1 MLAAYLQ
8 RLFDCARCGD
18 AREESYYPAL
28 AELLAA
34 YAHKAGMANVCVTT
48 LPKKTAGGNPDFRV
62 WDGALHIVGYLEAK
76 SPSVEQLDP
85 IETTEQMQR
94 YLGAFPNVIL
104 TNYYEFRL
112 YRGGVLIDR
121 VQIARP
127 FGVRLLKTPPPVEH
141 EAEFFNL
148 LAQFFSFS
156 FPVVRDAAA
165 LARHLALRTRFL
177 NDVIAG
183 ELADDAA
190 RGKGHILSFFN
201 AFKEYLLH
209 KLNEADFADL
219 YAQTVTYGLF
229 AARTRAKNGFSR
241 TRAFDCIPHTI
252 GILRD
257 VFRFISLGELSP
269 QMAWIVDDISEV
281 LAVTDVKAILHQYF
295 TEHKG
300 ADPIVHFYETFL
312 AAYDPATRERRGV
325 YYTPEPVVA
334 YTDRSL
340 HALLKEVFNKPDGLA
355 DRSVIILDFAGGTQ
369 TYNAMAAHIAVDEFV
384 ATHGAGARAAFI
396 QEHILEHFYAFELM
410 MAPYAIGHI
419 KMAFL
424 LEELGY
430 TLTDKDRFKFYLTN
444 TLELAE
450 LQESSLPGLSAL
462 SEEAHLAAQV
472 KNETPVL
479 VIHGNPPYSG
489 ISANMNDWIVNL
501 LKETTEGLQSY
512 YEVDG
517 APLREKKVWL
527 QDDYVKFIRF
537 AQWKIQQRGE
547 GIVGIITN
555 HGYLDNPTFRGM
567 RQSLLRTFDQV
578 CILDLHGNAKK
589 KEVCPDGAKDEN
601 VFDIQQGVCIAI
613 MIKRGTDDKDRRVT
627 DAMVQYAETWG
638 TRAHKYTWLNH
649 HTVATTKWRTL
660 KPTSPFYF
668 FIPRNETGRKEYENL
683 PALTDIFPVNVTG
696 IVTAHDRLLIDFDR
710 ASLKSRIMM
719 LRNKALSDDDLRRGL
734 SLKENYQWRLADARH
749 CLMADDQWDHAFD
762 MIQYRPFDTRHI
774 FYHNAVVWRPR
785 RDVMRHMLQP
795 NFGLMA
801 CRQQNKKG
809 FCHAFVTDHIVE
821 SCLVSNQTREIGYLF
836 PLYLYETPSVKPTKK
851 LAALTQALMLLEPE
865 APYPVAQGKQV
876 NVAPD
881 FWRTCQ
887 EHYGKKLAPE
897 SLLGYI
903 YAVLYSTVYRE
914 KYVEFLKIDFP
925 RVPFTTDAH
934 VFAKVARLGETLI
947 AVHLLKEKE
956 RRPTAVRFQGQGDAR
971 VTSVRYDAPAG
982 RIYINATQYF
992 ENVAPDVW
1000 IYQIGGYQVCAKWLK
1015 DRKNSTLALDDL
1027 AHYAQIIVALRRT
1040 IDVQSDIDAVFP
1052 EIEKATVTFNLPKL

>member
-209 KLNEADFADL
+209 KLSEADFADL

-325 YYTPEPVVA
+325 YYTPDPVVG
-334 YTDRSL
+334 YIDRSI
-340 HALLKEVFNKPDGLA
+340 HALLKAHLGKEDGLA
-355 DRSVIILDFAGGTQ
+355 DTSVIVLDFAGGTQ
-369 TYNAMAAHIAVDEFV
+369 TFNAEAARIAVSAFV
-384 ATHGAGARAAFI
+384 AKNGEGARKQFI
-396 QEHILEHFYAFELM
+396 KQHILEHFYAFELM

-430 TLTDKDRFKFYLTN
+430 TLTDTERFKFYLTN

-450 LQESSLPGLSAL
+450 LQESSLPGLASL
-462 SEEAHLAAQV
+462 SEEAHLAAMV
-472 KNETPVL
+472 KKETAVL

-489 ISANMNDWIVNL
+489 ISANMNAWIVNL
-501 LKETTEGLQSY
+501 VKNTVDGVQSY

-517 APLREKKVWL
+517 APLGEKKVWL

-567 RQSLLRTFDQV
+567 RQSLLRTFDQAY
-578 CILDLHGNAKK
+578 ILDLHGNTKK
-589 KEVCPDGAKDEN
+589 REVSPDGAKDEN
-601 VFDIQQGVCIAI
+601 VFDIQQGVCIALFV
-613 MIKRGTDDKDRRVT
+613 KCNAANLSAKARGHEDRAAVFHA
-627 DAMVQYAETWG
+627 DLWG
-638 TRAHKYTWLNH
+638 DRNHKYAWLKAH
-649 HTVATTKWRTL
+649 CLATTAWRKL
-660 KPTSPFYF
+660 KPDRPYYF
-668 FIPRNETGRKEYENL
+668 LIPRDETGRASYGKYSSL
-683 PALTDIFPVNVTG
+683 KDIFPVNVTG
-696 IVTAHDRLLIDFDR
+696 IVTARDSFVVDFDTEALR
-710 ASLKSRIMM
+710 RRIQMF
-719 LRNKALSDDDLRRGL
+719 RDKTLSDDLIRQTFKLKDTRGWKLPEARAALRQDR
-734 SLKENYQWRLADARH
+734 A
-749 CLMADDQWDHAFD
+749 WDEHFAK
-762 MIQYRPFDTRHI
+762 ILYRPFDVRAI
-774 FYHNAVVWRPR
+774 YYSPIMVDWGRFEI
-785 RDVMRHMLQP
+785 MRHMTTGVNL
-795 NFGLMA
+795 GIA
-801 CRQQNKKG
+801 
-809 FCHAFVTDHIVE
+809 A
-821 SCLVSNQTREIGYLF
+821 TRSTEIGRGWEHLLCTDTMITHHTVSMKEVNYLF
-836 PLYLYETPSVKPTKK
+836 PLYLHQEQKSDAPKK
-851 LAALTQALMLLEPE
+851 SAKLLQAMMLFEPE
-865 APYPVAQGKQV
+865 
-876 NVAPD
+876 
-881 FWRTCQ
+881 
-887 EHYGKKLAPE
+887 EHYAHGKGTTVNIAPCVWNA
-897 SLLGYI
+897 LLDVYKRNLTPALLLYYM
-903 YAVLYSTVYRE
+903 YAVLYSNAYRA
-914 KYVEFLKIDFP
+914 KYAEFLKIDFP
-925 RVPFTTDAH
+925 RVPFTKDVALFT
-934 VFAKVARLGETLI
+934 KIARLGEIL
-947 AVHLLKEKE
+947 VDLHLLRAKEFQKS
-956 RRPTAVRFQGQGDAR
+956 PAKFQGKGDGR
-971 VTSVRYDAPAG
+971 VEKIAYNSATA
-982 RIYINATQYF
+982 RIYINAAQYF
-992 ENVAPDVW
+992 ENVTEEVW
-1000 IYQIGGYQVCAKWLK
+1000 HYHIGGYQVCAKWLK
-1015 DRKNSTLALDDL
+1015 DRQRRVLALDDIL
-1027 AHYAQIIVALRRT
+1027 HYAQIVRALSRT
-1040 IDVQSDIDAVFP
+1040 IAVQCDLDALFP
-1052 EIEKATVTFNLPKL
+1052 EIEKSTVTFG